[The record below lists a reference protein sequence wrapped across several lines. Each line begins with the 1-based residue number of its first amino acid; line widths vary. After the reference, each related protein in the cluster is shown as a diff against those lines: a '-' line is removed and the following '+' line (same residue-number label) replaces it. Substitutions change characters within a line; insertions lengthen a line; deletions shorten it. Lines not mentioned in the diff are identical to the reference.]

1 MRDLIVRFSEAE
13 YLARLRNWVELESP
27 TFEAVAVNSMLDLAA
42 RDFAAAGANIE
53 RIAGR
58 QGFAGAIRA
67 RLPHPRGGEPG
78 IVVFAHLDTVH
89 PLRTLDI
96 LPWQRDGDRCYG
108 PGVLDMKGGLC
119 LALQA
124 VIELER
130 AAVTTPLP
138 ITFMLTGDEEVGTP
152 SARDLVE
159 REAARHRYVLVP
171 EPARRNGNVISGR
184 YAIARFNL
192 KTTGRPSHA
201 GNRLSE
207 GRSAIRGMAQ
217 RILEIEAL
225 SSEDCTFSVGVVRG
239 GQWVNCVATTCEAEA
254 LSMAKRQ
261 ADLDRGVGALLGM
274 AGERDDVSFEVA
286 RGVTRP
292 IWEPT
297 AATLA
302 LFDKARCLAD
312 ELGFAIGHES
322 AGGGS
327 DGNFTGALGIPTLDG
342 LGAVGDG
349 AHTLS
354 EHIDIP
360 STIQRGR
367 LLARLLA
374 TIDGP

>member
-1 MRDLIVRFSEAE
+1 MKDLAVDFNEAE
-13 YLARLRNWVELESP
+13 YLARLRNWVEHESP
-27 TFEAVAVNSMLDLAA
+27 TFEAAAVNSMLDLAA

-58 QGFAGAIRA
+58 LGFAGAIRA
-67 RLPHPRGGEPG
+67 RFPNPRGAEPG
-78 IVVFAHLDTVH
+78 VVVFAHLDTVH
-89 PLRTLDI
+89 PLRTLDV
-96 LPWQRDGDRCYG
+96 LPWRREGDRCYG
-108 PGVLDMKGGLC
+108 PGILDMKGGLC

-130 AAVTTPLP
+130 AALPTPLP
-138 ITFMLTGDEEVGTP
+138 ITFMLTGDEETGTP
-152 SARDLVE
+152 SARELVE

-171 EPARRNGNVISGR
+171 EPARSNGNVISGR

-201 GNRLSE
+201 GSRLSD
-207 GRSAIRGMAQ
+207 GRSAIRAMAQ
-217 RILEIEAL
+217 RILEIEGL
-225 SSEDCTFSVGVVRG
+225 SNEDCTFSVGVVRG
-239 GQWVNCVATTCEAEA
+239 GQWVNCVATTCEAEV
-254 LSMAKRQ
+254 LSMAKRP
-261 ADLDRGVGALLGM
+261 ADLDRGVGTLLGM
-274 AGERDDVSFEVA
+274 AGERDDVRFEVA

-297 AATLA
+297 PATLA
-302 LFDKARCLAD
+302 LFDKAQGRAN

-354 EHIDIP
+354 EYIEIP
-360 STIQRGR
+360 QTIQRGR
-367 LLARLLA
+367 LFADLLA
-374 TIDGP
+374 TIDRP

>member
-1 MRDLIVRFSEAE
+1 MHFNEAE
-13 YLARLRNWVELESP
+13 YLARLRNWVEHESP
-27 TFEAVAVNSMLDLAA
+27 TFEAAAVNGMLDLAA
-42 RDFAAAGANIE
+42 RDFAAAGASIE

-58 QGFAGAIRA
+58 LGFAGAIRA
-67 RLPHPRGGEPG
+67 LFPHPRRAEPG

-89 PLRTLDI
+89 PLRTLEV
-96 LPWQRDGDRCYG
+96 LPWRREGERCYG
-108 PGVLDMKGGLC
+108 PGILDMKGGLC

-124 VIELER
+124 VIDLER
-130 AAVTTPLP
+130 AAVTTALP

-152 SARDLVE
+152 SARELIE
-159 REAARHRYVLVP
+159 HEAARHRYVLVP
-171 EPARRNGNVISGR
+171 EPARRNGNVVTGR

-201 GNRLSE
+201 GSRLSD
-207 GRSAIRGMAQ
+207 GRSAIRAMAQ

-239 GQWVNCVATTCEAEA
+239 GQWVNCVATTCEAEV

-261 ADLDRGVGALLGM
+261 SDLDRGVGALLGM
-274 AGERDDVSFEVA
+274 AGERDEVRFEVA

-297 AATLA
+297 PATLA
-302 LFDKARCLAD
+302 LFDKARARAD

-354 EHIDIP
+354 EYIEIP
-360 STIQRGR
+360 ATIERGR
-367 LLARLLA
+367 LFAGLLA
-374 TIDGP
+374 TIDRH